1 MTASPFELN
10 SFLEASKKAFAPMV
24 RFNEIAAKNL
34 ERSARY
40 QYELAGD
47 FLNLGIAQLHA
58 AAQSKDV
65 TEMLQKQTELTT
77 TFVEKQSARSQDLVK
92 LAGEAQAEFSKW
104 MDQTAVDLAARKN

>member
-1 MTASPFELN
+1 L
-10 SFLEASKKAFAPMV
+10 

-65 TEMLQKQTELTT
+65 TEMVHKQTELTT
-77 TFVEKQSARSQDLVK
+77 SFVEKQSARSQDLMK
-92 LAGEAQAEFSKW
+92 LAGEAQSEFTKW
-104 MDQTAVDLAARKN
+104 MDQTTSDLAVRKS